1 MSNED
6 KVVTSDLEL
15 KNQKI
20 KIDNYL
26 KNIAKAGKVGYQTN
40 YVRPR

>member
-26 KNIAKAGKVGYQTN
+26 KNIA
-40 YVRPR
+40 